1 MLQCARMSRFDSC
14 FSFSSRRRHTS
25 CAVVTGVQTFAL
37 PISQETSPGEEDA
50 DGSKKSEVEVKRE
63 MTDSGASADSGM
75 SRGGTPKSIRS
86 KDLPFRRYEGTL
98 GGLFRQIQRSMG
110 VTIWWNEGI
119 YVSPVGRYSVMLPQN
134 KDMMAK
140 VVSELQRS
148 EERRVG
154 KKWV

>member
-1 MLQCARMSRFDSC
+1 
-14 FSFSSRRRHTS
+14 
-25 CAVVTGVQTFAL
+25 
-37 PISQETSPGEEDA
+37 
-50 DGSKKSEVEVKRE
+50 

-75 SRGGTPKSIRS
+75 SRGGTTKSIRS

-134 KDMMAK
+134 KDLMAQ
-140 VVSELQRS
+140 VVSELKAKGDKKVVASLQAGTVSFVEPGDRK
-148 EERRVG
+148 EGGEG
-154 KKWV
+154 K